1 MPTSMRCA
9 ALFLAGLLGTGWA
22 ATAVATAGAGAGA
35 DQAGVEGDLKRM
47 QGSWAT
53 DSFSG
58 APAIFRFEGTRLE
71 VKAQEVEYTIAVTLD
86 PTAKPEKAIDLK
98 TEKSTIAGA
107 VGKTSPG
114 IYRFEGD
121 EKLIICF
128 RGQGDRPKA
137 YETQG
142 FEQWRVELRRLTPGD
157 GDRKAEEKTKA
168 VAPAAAN
175 SDAPL
180 PDGWPKVTAPG
191 VIEVKT
197 YPKYRSAIVR
207 EKAISMARGEG
218 MFFALFGHI
227 TGKGVEMTA
236 PVVMTYEP
244 RIVEH
249 VGEKGEASMEFLY
262 QHPDQGQVGPGVGK
276 VKVEDHPAVTVVSL
290 GVQGE
295 INPRQMHELVGRL
308 RAWLD
313 EHRDQ
318 WVADGPPRRLGYHG
332 PMTPVSR
339 RMNEVQIPVRPAG
352 GKSS

>member
-1 MPTSMRCA
+1 MPTRMRWA
-9 ALFLAGLLGTGWA
+9 ALLLAGLLGAGRT
-22 ATAVATAGAGAGA
+22 ATVAVADEAA
-35 DQAGVEGDLKRM
+35 VEGDLKRM

-58 APAIFRFEGTRLE
+58 TPAIFRFEGTRLE
-71 VKAQEVEYTIAVTLD
+71 VKTQEVEYTIAVILD
-86 PTAKPEKAIDLK
+86 ETAKPEKTIDLK
-98 TEKSTIAGA
+98 TEKSTIASA

-128 RGQGDRPKA
+128 RGQGDRPKT

-157 GDRKAEEKTKA
+157 RDSKAEGKAQTKTKT

-191 VIEVKT
+191 AIEVKT
-197 YPKYRSAIVR
+197 YPNYRSAIVR

-262 QHPDQGQVGPGVGK
+262 QHRDQGQVGPGIGK
-276 VKVEDHPAVTVVSL
+276 VKVEDHPSITVVSL

-295 INPRQMHELVGRL
+295 INARQMHEHVGRL

-339 RMNEVQIPVRPAG
+339 RMNEVQIPVRPAR